1 MSKRRFSQKTNLFPF
16 AEKEPILNNFS
27 LYDNFPIGL
36 MVLSK
41 VKQII
46 CNNKERKTKNK
57 NDSKEL
63 EIKVKYI
70 NQQASEL
77 FDIKDSDSDI
87 KIHEQIKLF
96 KKFEKNQ
103 TTEETLDNILFD
115 ENGKNEYYGSFK
127 NQSSLIY
134 VKYRINKD
142 NIYICSD
149 YYNDERK
156 IMQNQ
161 LFQGLK
167 FQYIATLF
175 HELYNPI
182 NSLLYMININQ
193 NEDEN
198 IKTEE
203 KNNNKDSIV
212 SSDKESKASNSS
224 SLSDNNSSIHENE
237 NEQIYIKKIARIN
250 EVYKEK
256 LKALEEK
263 EKDITVLINMI
274 YIFLE
279 NLMLY
284 FKINLG
290 VDLDVKNTEDVP
302 INKEEIASK
311 NINNNNKNDESH
323 NKNKA
328 YDLCKKNDLN
338 NVNKNKKLNLA
349 FSFNKII
356 KKLSY
361 LFKFKCIKYPKDFS
375 YLSNK
380 FIFIDESMFFDF
392 LGQIYSLLYYIIPKS
407 KGFELSYSIINE
419 NKVKIIFKK
428 YNFENKGM
436 SLSRKRK
443 QSVLFI
449 LCDDKFKATK
459 TVKTLEMTKEIL
471 FKLSEILGIKL
482 KIMEY
487 ESLTEDKYLT
497 IILPFFIEENHLVLK
512 TDSSKNLP
520 KENKNINH
528 KNYLNPNFSLFNI
541 GKRPTYLTENIEEKN
556 SSEENFVSSING
568 NQKNQVKEQNKV
580 NNGKKNIK
588 TSFILRP
595 AAKQSKLSLKFNLE
609 EKEKANET
617 FKIKTPVYE
626 QRYSFPQIEKK
637 KKSSNKY
644 LNEIKPFYK
653 KDNNF
658 VKNNKNKNNQ
668 NAKKKQNIKE
678 KDKNEHSSIND
689 LAFIHNKYSCLER
702 LKNNGVEIFFEN
714 SSESLDKNIN
724 KFLYFDSIDS
734 SDNKTCIKEK
744 KSINAE
750 IDSDNFFDIDN
761 EEEFKDKKKEIKKNK
776 KSNNNLII
784 SINNIFKN
792 THNNRIHFSND
803 LSKLNIIENRLSIDS
818 LVNKAKNANDIE
830 HTNIITYKKCNC
842 KDILIVD
849 DDEFIC
855 KTFKKILQK
864 FKLEADF
871 AQNGQ
876 ECLDMIKNKQK
887 KNCKCPKG
895 KYKIVLM
902 DITMP
907 IMDGIEAAK
916 NIQKM
921 IDKQELY
928 DTIKIIF
935 ISAHVNLDLSN
946 ILAGIKCAIDYYA
959 KPISANKYKTLL
971 DKYYYS

>member
-1 MSKRRFSQKTNLFPF
+1 
-16 AEKEPILNNFS
+16 
-27 LYDNFPIGL
+27 
-36 MVLSK
+36 
-41 VKQII
+41 
-46 CNNKERKTKNK
+46 
-57 NDSKEL
+57 
-63 EIKVKYI
+63 
-70 NQQASEL
+70 
-77 FDIKDSDSDI
+77 
-87 KIHEQIKLF
+87 
-96 KKFEKNQ
+96 
-103 TTEETLDNILFD
+103 
-115 ENGKNEYYGSFK
+115 
-127 NQSSLIY
+127 
-134 VKYRINKD
+134 
-142 NIYICSD
+142 
-149 YYNDERK
+149 
-156 IMQNQ
+156 MQNQ

-175 HELYNPI
+175 HELCNPI

-212 SSDKESKASNSS
+212 SSDEESSVSNSS
-224 SLSDNNSSIHENE
+224 SISDNNSSDHEKE
-237 NEQIYIKKIARIN
+237 NEQLFIKRITRMN
-250 EVYKEK
+250 VVYKEK

-263 EKDITVLINMI
+263 EKDINVLINMI

-290 VDLDVKNTEDVP
+290 VNLNDKNSEHVS
-302 INKEEIASK
+302 INKEEIDSK
-311 NINNNNKNDESH
+311 NINNNNENDESQ
-323 NKNKA
+323 NKNKV
-328 YDLCKKNDLN
+328 YDLYKENDLN
-338 NVNKNKKLNLA
+338 NANKNKKLNLA
-349 FSFNKII
+349 FSFNKIL

-407 KGFELSYSIINE
+407 NGFELSYSIING

-436 SLSRKRK
+436 PLSRKRK
-443 QSVLFI
+443 HSVLFI

-459 TVKTLEMTKEIL
+459 SVKTLEMTKEIL

-487 ESLTEDKYLT
+487 ESQTEDKYLT
-497 IILPFFIEENHLVLK
+497 IIVPFFIEEHKLVLK

-520 KENKNINH
+520 KENKKLSA

-541 GKRPTYLTENIEEKN
+541 GKKPTYLTENIEEKN
-556 SSEENFVSSING
+556 SSEENNISSLNA
-568 NQKNQVKEQNKV
+568 NKKNQVKEQNKV
-580 NNGKKNIK
+580 NNCKKNTK
-588 TSFILRP
+588 TSFILKPKTR
-595 AAKQSKLSLKFNLE
+595 QSKLSLKINLD
-609 EKEKANET
+609 KKANET
-617 FKIKTPVYE
+617 FKIKTPVYD

-637 KKSSNKY
+637 KKSSTKY
-644 LNEIKPFYK
+644 LNEIKPFCK

-658 VKNNKNKNNQ
+658 VKNDKNKNNE
-668 NAKKKQNIKE
+668 NAKQKQNIKE
-678 KDKNEHSSIND
+678 KDKNEYSPINT
-689 LAFIHNKYSCLER
+689 LTFIHNKYSYLER

-724 KFLYFDSIDS
+724 KFLYLDSIDS
-734 SDNKTCIKEK
+734 CDNKTCIKEK
-744 KSINAE
+744 KSIDAE
-750 IDSDNFFDIDN
+750 IDSDNFIEIDN
-761 EEEFKDKKKEIKKNK
+761 EEEFKDKNKEIKKNK
-776 KSNNNLII
+776 KSSNNLILN
-784 SINNIFKN
+784 INNIFKN
-792 THNNRIHFSND
+792 SHNNRIHFSND

-818 LVNKAKNANDIE
+818 LLSKAKNANNIE
-830 HTNIITYKKCNC
+830 HTNIITFKKCNC

-864 FKLEADF
+864 FKLEADC

-895 KYKIVLM
+895 KYKIILM

-921 IDKQELY
+921 IDEHELY

-946 ILAGIKCAIDYYA
+946 ILSGIKCAIDYYP